1 MYRDYKLTV
10 AQIIKNFHASFVS
23 ATCLFML
30 CCRIPQVFNRPVCVE
45 FQDERNYFKKRI
57 KIRELRE
64 L

>member
-57 KIRELRE
+57 
-64 L
+64 